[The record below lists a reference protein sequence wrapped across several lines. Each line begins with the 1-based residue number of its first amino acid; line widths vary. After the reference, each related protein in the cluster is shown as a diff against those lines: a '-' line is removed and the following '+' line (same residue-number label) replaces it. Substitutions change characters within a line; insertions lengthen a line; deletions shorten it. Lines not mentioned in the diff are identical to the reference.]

1 MEGGTGDNLTKFSS
15 LFSIFAKFLG
25 VTVPRTT
32 GQTKKHLVGG
42 FCVDFGGTENSWHE
56 FLKAPVACLRG
67 GTAYP
72 YWES

>member
-42 FCVDFGGTENSWHE
+42 FCVDFGGTENS
-56 FLKAPVACLRG
+56 
-67 GTAYP
+67 
-72 YWES
+72 